1 MSKYYTHTDGEL
13 IELFLQGEQAAFA
26 ELVERHSGRAYQI
39 AFGILNN
46 KEDAEEVA
54 QDAFLRIYK
63 ALPKFRGDSEFTT
76 WMYRIVINLSRN
88 KYRWNKVRGG
98 DKSWSIDVP
107 IENAKGDGYLNVE
120 LPDDRMDPSEQ
131 LVYSELKNKLMDA
144 MEALPEA
151 YREAV
156 VLRIVKGLSYDE
168 IAELLN
174 CKVGTIKSRIARGRE
189 EIRKQLNM
197 ID

>member
-156 VLRIVKGLSYDE
+156 VLRNVKGLSYDE